1 MADVATVRVRST
13 FERPPAPRADAWKF
27 PWVSIVDQ
35 GVAHSRTC
43 DRGPGITRER
53 VKGRSGTKTCPTDFP
68 CPVTDTQQTIWRRL
82 FFWGRYSCRVHF
94 IEQNVAATWLKSV
107 AASRHFAPQPKCE
120 GIIRCCLSITARCL
134 SGATRAGA
142 VVLPQ
147 SNEYP
152 PFDAVLSVL
161 FAEEKGHRLPTDRL
175 ATGRPRTVGEAG
187 FLGVIAPSGPRR
199 RLEIS
204 PGFQSWMNRIAHSRT
219 CDRSPG
225 TPREHVIGGQESLA
239 NV

>member
-1 MADVATVRVRST
+1 MNLVTAPNEAHRASGDLATVRVRST

-68 CPVTDTQQTIWRRL
+68 SPVTDTQQTIGRRL

-94 IEQNVAATWLKSV
+94 IEQNVAATWLRSV

-120 GIIRCCLSITARCL
+120 GIIRCCLSITARWL
-134 SGATRAGA
+134 
-142 VVLPQ
+142 
-147 SNEYP
+147 
-152 PFDAVLSVL
+152 
-161 FAEEKGHRLPTDRL
+161 RLR
-175 ATGRPRTVGEAG
+175 
-187 FLGVIAPSGPRR
+187 
-199 RLEIS
+199 
-204 PGFQSWMNRIAHSRT
+204 SWAH
-219 CDRSPG
+219 
-225 TPREHVIGGQESLA
+225 
-239 NV
+239 